1 MIDARR
7 HEDPVRRR
15 IEALGTSMS
24 LPTVARALGVLE
36 GEHRSPRRGGTDD
49 LLDVRAYEIGD
60 EARQI
65 DWKISA
71 RSGRTMVVQ
80 RERRA
85 SSRVYLLMDA
95 GREMTATCPS
105 GEHAYA
111 VAANALCMF
120 AALTLRRSDDV
131 SLVLGDASRITRV
144 PFHGGFAQ
152 FERTIDEASER
163 SWSHPRNLGAL
174 LDYAVRLRDRDAL
187 VVLATADGAVGDGE
201 LRRIRRI
208 AQTHPF
214 VLIDVATVNPFAA
227 EPVASR
233 RGSRVVD
240 GVSGRRVPAF
250 LTRRALA
257 DEVATHRA
265 YRVSALRQELS
276 RAGARLIHAD
286 SSEAMFHD
294 FVRLISLSCLG
305 SPGARSHLRAGAT
318 ASRKEVSV

>member
-80 RERRA
+80 RERRS
-85 SSRVYLLMDA
+85 SSRVHLLLDG

-105 GEHAYA
+105 DERAYA

-152 FERTIDEASER
+152 FERRIDEAIDR
-163 SWSHPRNLGAL
+163 RWTQPRNLGAL
-174 LDYAVRLRDRDAL
+174 LDYAIRLRDRHAL
-187 VVLATADGAVGDGE
+187 VVLATSDATVGDDE

-227 EPVASR
+227 EPVPGR
-233 RGSRVVD
+233 RGVRVRN
-240 GVSGRRVPAF
+240 GANGRRVPAF
-250 LTRRALA
+250 LTCRALA

-276 RAGARLIHAD
+276 RSGARFIHAD

-294 FVRLISLSCLG
+294 FVRLISLSRLG
-305 SPGARSHLRAGAT
+305 TPGARSHLRTDRAD
-318 ASRKEVSV
+318 REVST

>member
-1 MIDARR
+1 MIDGRR

-24 LPTVARALGVLE
+24 LPTVSRTLGVLE

-60 EARQI
+60 EARRI

-80 RERRA
+80 RERRS
-85 SSRVYLLMDA
+85 SSRVHLLMDA

-105 GEHAYA
+105 GERAYA

-144 PFHGGFAQ
+144 LFHGGFAQ
-152 FERTIDEASER
+152 FERRIDETLDR
-163 SWSHPRNLGAL
+163 PWRCPRNLGAL
-174 LDYAVRLRDRDAL
+174 LDYAVRLRDRHAL
-187 VVLATADGAVGDGE
+187 IVLATCGGAVGDDE
-201 LRRIRRI
+201 LRRVRRI

-227 EPVASR
+227 EPVAGL
-233 RGSRVVD
+233 RGARVVD
-240 GVSGRRVPAF
+240 GASGRRIPAF
-250 LTRRALA
+250 LTRRTLA

-294 FVRLISLSCLG
+294 FVRLISLSRLG
-305 SPGARSHLRAGAT
+305 APGARSHLRAGA
-318 ASRKEVSV
+318 ARPRKGVSA